1 MKYKI
6 GQTVVLLDT
15 QFKPAGSAIITD
27 INHGWWFYSYL
38 YFSYYSSNLGA
49 GGAFSIYAVL
59 CIIAFAFILIKVPG
73 TKDRSL
79 EEIEKSLLKAFQAD

>member
-1 MKYKI
+1 M
-6 GQTVVLLDT
+6 VR
-15 QFKPAGSAIITD
+15 
-27 INHGWWFYSYL
+27 
-38 YFSYYSSNLGA
+38 NLGA

-59 CIIAFAFILIKVPG
+59 CIIAFTFILIKVPG